1 MIDLSGFS
9 KFVCFP
15 RYWENFS
22 IFQKFSLWIYSIFC
36 QNAVQATFLVNRSNE
51 HTIFPPEWDVADI
64 YIKGDYSNFELMK
77 ISTFFFIGMFDAESW
92 MLILWIKKE
101 QNHEW
106 NVINCRIIGI
116 NFIVSQQ
123 SITCGPP
130 CWFCVLKSK
139 DCVFLSV
146 HSDFENNKPKLNIN
160 VRRTVGVLQFI
171 FGVRFHFMF

>member
-1 MIDLSGFS
+1 
-9 KFVCFP
+9 
-15 RYWENFS
+15 
-22 IFQKFSLWIYSIFC
+22 
-36 QNAVQATFLVNRSNE
+36 
-51 HTIFPPEWDVADI
+51 
-64 YIKGDYSNFELMK
+64 
-77 ISTFFFIGMFDAESW
+77 MFDAESW

-116 NFIVSQQ
+116 KFIVSQE

-146 HSDFENNKPKLNIN
+146 HSDFENNNPKLNIN

-171 FGVRFHFMF
+171 FGVRFQKFEESPFIYISMTSHPGNNIVCSFDPSSRIGYYLVQKVNKSQ